1 MEFDATDGAK
11 VLVAGGVAFAVVWL
25 LTVYAC
31 RMYAEALAEGGDSEA
46 GFWGFLAVG

>member
-1 MEFDATDGAK
+1 MEFDATDRAK

-31 RMYAEALAEGGDSEA
+31 RMYAEALAEGRDSEA